1 MLNQRN
7 QVFDGI
13 KYHIKNISNN
23 EVNFDDSFDRI
34 KFLGDD
40 NLPLGKLIYFPT
52 LTIVLDVFSKKEIFF
67 IHKFI

>member
-1 MLNQRN
+1 MLNKWN

-23 EVNFDDSFDRI
+23 EVNFDRI
-34 KFLGDD
+34 KFVGDD
-40 NLPLGKLIYFPT
+40 NLPLGKSIYFPT
-52 LTIVLDVFSKKEIFF
+52 LTIFLDMFSKKEIFF